1 MQKDLRIAAGS
12 DHGGARLKNE
22 LVDFIRKEMK
32 NHTVEDLGGEEG
44 VSSDYPDMA
53 AAVCEKVVSGEF
65 DMGLLVCGTGQGMAI
80 YANKVKGIRAACVTD
95 PTVARLTREHNDAN
109 VLCLGGRISGFEI
122 AADIVKSFVGAE
134 FAGGRHQRRVD
145 KINDREKK

>member
-1 MQKDLRIAAGS
+1 MKIAIGS

-22 LVDFIRKEMK
+22 IVEFIKKELK
-32 NHTVEDLGGEEG
+32 THSVEDFGGAEC

-53 AAVCEKVVSGEF
+53 AAVCEKVASG
-65 DMGLLVCGTGQGMAI
+65 DYDIGILVCGTGQGMAI
-80 YANKVKGIRAACVTD
+80 YANKVKGIRAVCVTD
-95 PTVARLTREHNDAN
+95 PTVARFTREHNDAN
-109 VLCLGGRISGFEI
+109 VVCLGGRITGFEI
-122 AADIVKSFVGAE
+122 AADIVKTFIGTE

>member
-1 MQKDLRIAAGS
+1 MDKNLKIAIGS

-22 LVDFIRKEMK
+22 IFEFINKELK
-32 NHTVEDLGGEEG
+32 RHTVEDFGGAEG

-53 AAVCEKVVSGEF
+53 SAVCGKVASGDY
-65 DMGLLVCGTGQGMAI
+65 DMGILVCGTGQGMAI
-80 YANKVKGIRAACVTD
+80 YANKVKGIRAVCVTD
-95 PTVARLTREHNDAN
+95 PTVARFTREHNDAN

-122 AADIVKSFVGAE
+122 AADIVKTFINTD

-145 KINDREKK
+145 KINERENG

>member
-1 MQKDLRIAAGS
+1 MKKGLKIAIGS

-22 LVDFIRKEMK
+22 IIEFIKKELKAHTAEDF
-32 NHTVEDLGGEEG
+32 GGAEG

-53 AAVCEKVVSGEF
+53 SAVCDKVASG
-65 DMGLLVCGTGQGMAI
+65 DYDIGILVCGTGQGMAI
-80 YANKVKGIRAACVTD
+80 YANKVKGIRAVCVTD
-95 PTVARLTREHNDAN
+95 PTVARFTREHNDAN
-109 VLCLGGRISGFEI
+109 VLCLGGRITGFEI
-122 AADIVKSFVGAE
+122 AADIVKTFIGTE